1 VLPWLVVGVV
11 VLLSDVVVLERR
23 SRHHQRGRGRS
34 VPSLVLLLLS
44 AGGGEGSG
52 GARSGEGSGRAE
64 SGLDVQCKILGKQ
77 VVVDVME
84 GGERLGLVQKRV
96 QVVVLLVQAPYNI
109 KNKSKICHRLVE
121 VAEGVDHALQLAVV
135 VICALVAL
143 DKYPEVG
150 VEVVGTGPA
159 IVEDVPLD
167 GKPDLSTGAI
177 VDNVLEVDGDGV
189 EESLVAVRGIEWLLN
204 WMPVLLNWG
213 HNI

>member
-11 VLLSDVVVLERR
+11 VLLSDVEVLERR

-52 GARSGEGSGRAE
+52 GAGSGEGSGRAE

-96 QVVVLLVQAPYNI
+96 
-109 KNKSKICHRLVE
+109 
-121 VAEGVDHALQLAVV
+121 
-135 VICALVAL
+135 
-143 DKYPEVG
+143 
-150 VEVVGTGPA
+150 
-159 IVEDVPLD
+159 
-167 GKPDLSTGAI
+167 
-177 VDNVLEVDGDGV
+177 
-189 EESLVAVRGIEWLLN
+189 
-204 WMPVLLNWG
+204 
-213 HNI
+213 